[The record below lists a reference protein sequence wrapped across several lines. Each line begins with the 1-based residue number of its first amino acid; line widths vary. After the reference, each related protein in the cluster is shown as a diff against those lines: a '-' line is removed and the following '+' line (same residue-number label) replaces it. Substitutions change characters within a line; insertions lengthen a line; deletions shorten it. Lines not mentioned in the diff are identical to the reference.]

1 MGKPR
6 TLFYFQRPLQMIELP
21 TPLQITAEDR
31 IDGEITPLPAH
42 DTEAVR
48 ALTEIQ
54 PHRFAYKSQPG
65 IKVQAE
71 G

>member
-1 MGKPR
+1 
-6 TLFYFQRPLQMIELP
+6 MIELP